1 MVCCPWYRR
10 TVQQLKQE
18 KIVTQWALDTV
29 KGEILPGWLLR
40 ELQQYVDGSLLYLP
54 QAGKKLAWGARSG
67 AREYCTRRNREI
79 RGAWQSG
86 AGGDCLVEKYGL
98 SEDAVRKILL

>member
-40 ELQQYVDGSLLYLP
+40 ELQQYVDGGLLYVP
-54 QAGKKLAWGARSG
+54 QAGKKLAGGRD
-67 AREYCTRRNREI
+67 REI
-79 RGAWQSG
+79 REAWQSG
-86 AGGDCLVEKYGL
+86 AGVDALAEKYGL